1 MPLWTLPRT
10 EKAMI
15 HISVYNL
22 QLKSNSSCKIMFA
35 ISRGCLGDAKYT
47 TQLLGFFFNQFEVVG
62 MSARFGTVT
71 YPWPT
76 VYSSF
81 AQAGKSR
88 TNVKY
93 FGRPQ
98 SYSSPAAQYTYSS
111 SLLSVALCTE
121 AVTVSARLPLDHT
134 LVTLQLQCTWIHL
147 AVCVFWYSVSS
158 SFRRLGYWLDSPVF
172 EIALVVEKGVKP

>member
-47 TQLLGFFFNQFEVVG
+47 TQLLFFFNQSGVVG

-121 AVTVSARLPLDHT
+121 AVTVSARPHPCHAPVAMHVDSLGGVCL
-134 LVTLQLQCTWIHL
+134 LILSFEQLSKAGLLT
-147 AVCVFWYSVSS
+147 A
-158 SFRRLGYWLDSPVF
+158 
-172 EIALVVEKGVKP
+172 